1 MDTRRRRAL
10 LLRPVISSCGVGG
23 DVTHLGE
30 MQCVFER
37 RRAYE
42 NGNKGSVLVLYACTV
57 FVCRGCH
64 PVTGCYI
71 LSAVVMVPSWLLPT
85 GAKQPVPLN

>member
-1 MDTRRRRAL
+1 MNKNRIKGAFAAL
-10 LLRPVISSCGVGG
+10 YDAHRM
-23 DVTHLGE
+23 H
-30 MQCVFER
+30 VF
-37 RRAYE
+37 ACML
-42 NGNKGSVLVLYACTV
+42 SVCMSGY
-57 FVCRGCH
+57 H